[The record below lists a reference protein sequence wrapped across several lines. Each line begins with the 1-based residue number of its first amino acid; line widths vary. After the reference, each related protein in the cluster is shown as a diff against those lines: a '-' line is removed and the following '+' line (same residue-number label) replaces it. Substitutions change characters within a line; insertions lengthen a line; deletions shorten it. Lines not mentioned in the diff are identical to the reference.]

1 MDQFI
6 GILLGILIIILVVA
20 MAFYATT
27 GIILFK
33 LNTIMYG
40 KGTPMAWIPF
50 CNMYL
55 LGKLTV
61 NKWMGW
67 LLVILGLISTS
78 FQIDIM
84 GNNVIRGTFLP
95 PGIVLIISTG
105 YSIIVLILFIYA
117 IIKYLRLR

>member
-1 MDQFI
+1 MEQFI
-6 GILLGILIIILVVA
+6 GIMFGILLIILVIA
-20 MAFYATT
+20 MAFYVTT

-33 LNTIMYG
+33 LNIILYG

-50 CNMYL
+50 CNIYL

-67 LLVILGLISTS
+67 LLIILGLISTL
-78 FQIDIM
+78 FQIDLM
-84 GNNVIRGTFLP
+84 GNNVIGGTLLP
-95 PGIVLIISTG
+95 PGIVLLISTG

-117 IIKYLRLR
+117 IIKYIRLR